1 MNCSTTAA
9 TTDIQNRYF
18 LSGNF
23 GASVFM
29 ATYIGFYGM
38 GIILYFTI
46 QFMTDSRD
54 NHQDDISMEFFSTFH
69 EITEREEIYSID

>member
-1 MNCSTTAA
+1 
-9 TTDIQNRYF
+9 
-18 LSGNF
+18 
-23 GASVFM
+23 M

>member
-38 GIILYFTI
+38 GIILYYTI
-46 QFMTDSRD
+46 QFMTDSKD
-54 NHQDDISMEFFSTFH
+54 NHQDDIFNGIFFIISCNYRT
-69 EITEREEIYSID
+69 RRNL